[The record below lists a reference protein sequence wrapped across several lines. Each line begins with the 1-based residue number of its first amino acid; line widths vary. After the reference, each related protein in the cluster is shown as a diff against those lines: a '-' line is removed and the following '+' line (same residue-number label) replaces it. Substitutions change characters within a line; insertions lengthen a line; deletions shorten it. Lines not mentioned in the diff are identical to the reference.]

1 MPSAPDAVV
10 LCGGAGLRLRS
21 VTGDAPKSLANI
33 GGRPFLEILLSQ
45 LRRHGFQRVIL
56 AVGYQRD
63 LIREHFGDGSAYG
76 LAVSYAIESAPLGT
90 GGALRNAVERIE
102 SVDAL
107 IMNGDSYTD
116 GDLVAFV
123 ADYRRTGAD
132 ISMLVVP
139 ADGRVDCGLVSV
151 DANGKVLGF
160 KEKQSAAGTQ
170 YVNAG
175 IYLATKSVLAGIQPG
190 IQISLETD
198 LFPRWLS
205 EGRNLR
211 VFQHYG
217 ECIDIGTPERY
228 QSAQVTLATVEAG
241 AELAKPKGQPA

>member
-116 GDLVAFV
+116 GDLAAFV
-123 ADYRRTGAD
+123 ADHRRANAD
-132 ISMLVVP
+132 ISVLVVP

-151 DANGKVLGF
+151 DTNGKVLGF
-160 KEKQSAAGTQ
+160 KEKQSAAGMQ
-170 YVNAG
+170 FVNAG
-175 IYLATKSVLAGIQPG
+175 IYLARKSALAAIQPG
-190 IQISLETD
+190 IQVSLESD
-198 LFPRWLS
+198 LFPRWLA
-205 EGRNLR
+205 EGRYLR
-211 VFQHYG
+211 AFRHSG
-217 ECIDIGTPERY
+217 ECVDIGTPERY
-228 QSAQVTLATVEAG
+228 LRAQTTLANVEAG
-241 AELAKPKGQPA
+241 DEFAKPRGQRA